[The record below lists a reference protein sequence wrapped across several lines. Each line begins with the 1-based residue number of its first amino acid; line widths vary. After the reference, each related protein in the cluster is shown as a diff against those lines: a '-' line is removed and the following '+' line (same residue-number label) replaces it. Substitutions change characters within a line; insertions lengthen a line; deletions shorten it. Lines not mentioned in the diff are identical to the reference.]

1 MRIIYNT
8 MTNSNNV
15 KRVVVVALILAIF
28 TLTFF
33 ILKPIIMPI
42 IFGLLFS
49 YIFSPVYKKIKAI
62 VINENISASLLV
74 LGLTALIAIP
84 VIYLVPV
91 IVNQT
96 FDTYVMIQNLN
107 LTEILS
113 NFIKSDMV
121 SKIAI
126 NLDNIIGT
134 VFTSFLVQFKDMLIN
149 LPSLIFQFAVF
160 LFTFYFTTR
169 DMDKLQEYI
178 SSLSPFSITTERK
191 FLKEFRGI
199 TNAIIFG
206 QVLIGIVQGIALGAG
221 LFFLGVPKVLILTF
235 IAALVSMIPVLGS
248 WLVWLPVSVF
258 LLVTDK
264 TFAGIFLLLYGALFV
279 SSIDNLLR
287 PYILSKKSNL
297 PVALSLIGTIGGLLF
312 FGIIGL
318 VLGPL
323 VIAYT
328 LIIIEFYRQGKL
340 KDLFNK

>member
-1 MRIIYNT
+1 
-8 MTNSNNV
+8 MTDSNNV
-15 KRVVVVALILAIF
+15 KRGIVGAIILAIF
-28 TLTFF
+28 ALTFL
-33 ILKPIIMPI
+33 IIRPIIIPI

-49 YIFSPVYKKIKAI
+49 YIFKPVYKKIKT
-62 VINENISASLLV
+62 VVKNENLSASLLV
-74 LGLTALIAIP
+74 IGLITLIALP

-107 LTEILS
+107 LTEIIG
-113 NFIKSDMV
+113 NFIKSDIA
-121 SKIAI
+121 STLAI
-126 NLDNIIGT
+126 NLDNIIGAI
-134 VFTSFLVQFKDMLIN
+134 FTSFLVQFKDMLVN

-160 LFTFYFTTR
+160 LFTFYFATK
-169 DMDKLQEYI
+169 DSEKLQEYI
-178 SSLSPFSITTERK
+178 TSLSPFSKTTERR

-206 QVLIGIVQGIALGAG
+206 QVFIGIIQGLALGAG

-235 IAALVSMIPVLGS
+235 IAAILSMIPILGS
-248 WLVWLPVSVF
+248 WLVWLPVSIF
-258 LLVTDK
+258 LLITDQ
-264 TFAGIFLLLYGALFV
+264 TFAGIFLILYGGLFI

-287 PYILSKKSNL
+287 PYILSKQSTL
-297 PVALSLIGTIGGLLF
+297 PIALSLIGTIGGLFF

-340 KDLFNK
+340 KDLFSK

>member
-1 MRIIYNT
+1 

-15 KRVVVVALILAIF
+15 KRIVVVALILAIF

-49 YIFSPVYKKIKAI
+49 YIFSPVYKKIKTII
-62 VINENISASLLV
+62 VNENISASLLV
-74 LGLTALIAIP
+74 VGLTALIAVP
-84 VIYLVPV
+84 VIYFVPV

-107 LTEILS
+107 LTEILN

-121 SKIAI
+121 SRIAI

-134 VFTSFLVQFKDMLIN
+134 VFASFLVQFKDMLIN

-178 SSLSPFSITTERK
+178 SSLSPFSRTTERK

-221 LFFLGVPKVLILTF
+221 LFFLGVPKILILTF

-264 TFAGIFLLLYGALFV
+264 TFSGIFLLLYGSLFV
-279 SSIDNLLR
+279 SSIDNLFR

-297 PVALSLIGTIGGLLF
+297 PIALSLIGTIGGLLF

-323 VIAYT
+323 AIAYT